1 MIVDYGVDHCQY
13 FPGVS
18 TVHTPYSFVY
28 LGAGMSAYEAL
39 EQALEYASE
48 YEDTSVIVNDL
59 SKEITVLAGD
69 LDNTDFLE
77 LYHYVAVFF

>member
-1 MIVDYGVDHCQY
+1 
-13 FPGVS
+13 
-18 TVHTPYSFVY
+18 
-28 LGAGMSAYEAL
+28 MSAYEAL